1 MIDELQNQSAVSNLK
16 SAIDLLAAPVLVL
29 NQNFEP
35 LNVCSTRRALT
46 LTLTGKAE
54 VLEFSEGMV
63 RAPSTIVECPS
74 VIRLQYMVRHPQR
87 RVSLTRHEIFLRDNY
102 TCQYCGKHTRD
113 LTLDHILPRSK
124 GGRHTWDNLVSAC
137 SNCNHKKGQRTPDQA
152 KMRLRSVPREP
163 RPNPYAIL
171 RRFTAS
177 GELVAEWQPYL
188 PG

>member
-1 MIDELQNQSAVSNLK
+1 MGNDILAQSAITV
-16 SAIDLLAAPVLVL
+16 LAAPVLVL

-54 VLEFSEGMV
+54 VLETTRSEV
-63 RAPSTIVECPS
+63 RSPSTKVACPS
-74 VIRLQYMVRHPQR
+74 VIRLHYLVIRPRR
-87 RVSLTRHEIFLRDNY
+87 RVPLTRHEIFVRDGY
-102 TCQYCGKHTRD
+102 ACQYCGKRARD
-113 LTLDHILPRSK
+113 LTLDHILPRAR

-137 SNCNHKKGQRTPDQA
+137 YDCNHKKGQRTPDQA

-171 RRFTAS
+171 RRFTPN
-177 GELVAEWQPYL
+177 GELAAGWQAYL
-188 PG
+188 PQ